1 MSEYTRRRPW
11 LAALL
16 ALVVSGLGHAYLRRW
31 ARGLGWYLAVTAAV
45 FVFVPESAISGAF
58 AGDPPAVRE
67 VAPAAA
73 VVGASVI
80 DAYVVALR
88 NNRAYEQ
95 ERETARATGHTESVG
110 RGTAEAPNAPS
121 AGAAEESDALS
132 AGTAEESNATS
143 AGMTDDDG
151 TVRCPECGKETDP
164 TFDFCQW
171 CAEPVGEGDA

>member
-1 MSEYTRRRPW
+1 MTDHTRRRPW

-31 ARGLGWYLAVTAAV
+31 ARAFGWYVAVTAAV
-45 FVFVPESAISGAF
+45 FVFVPEAAISGVL
-58 AGDPPAVRE
+58 AGEPPPVRD

-88 NNRAYEQ
+88 NNREH
-95 ERETARATGHTESVG
+95 ERERDAARSADAAEPTAG
-110 RGTAEAPNAPS
+110 GTVDGPAAPS
-121 AGAAEESDALS
+121 TETTSD
-132 AGTAEESNATS
+132 E
-143 AGMTDDDG
+143 

-164 TFDFCQW
+164 TVDFCQW
-171 CAEPVGEGDA
+171 CAEPLGDDAT

>member
-1 MSEYTRRRPW
+1 MSDDTRRRPW

-31 ARGLGWYLAVTAAV
+31 GRALGWYVAVTAAV
-45 FVFVPESAISGAF
+45 FLFVPETAISGVF
-58 AGDPPAVRE
+58 AGDPPPFRD

-73 VVGASVI
+73 VIGASVV

-88 NNRAYEQ
+88 TNHEH
-95 ERETARATGHTESVG
+95 EREREAARPPDS
-110 RGTAEAPNAPS
+110 AEAAPAGAVGDPPAPS
-121 AGAAEESDALS
+121 VE
-132 AGTAEESNATS
+132 ATS
-143 AGMTDDDG
+143 RDE

-171 CAEPVGEGDA
+171 CAEPVEERTAP

>member
-1 MSEYTRRRPW
+1 MAERTRRRPW

-31 ARGLGWYLAVTAAV
+31 ARALGWYVAVTATV

-58 AGDPPAVRE
+58 AGDPPTVRE

-88 NNRAYEQ
+88 NNRAYER
-95 ERETARATGHTESVG
+95 ERETARATGRTESAG
-110 RGTAEAPNAPS
+110 RGAAANEAAGRESVPNSNEAADRRAARSAETAD
-121 AGAAEESDALS
+121 GD
-132 AGTAEESNATS
+132 GTA
-143 AGMTDDDG
+143 
-151 TVRCPECGKETDP
+151 RCPECGRETDP
-164 TFDFCQW
+164 TVDFCQW
-171 CAEPVGEGDA
+171 CAEPLGEDGA

>member
-1 MSEYTRRRPW
+1 MAERTRRRPW

-31 ARGLGWYLAVTAAV
+31 ARALGWYVAVTAAV

-58 AGDPPAVRE
+58 AGDPPTVRE

-88 NNRAYEQ
+88 NNRAYER
-95 ERETARATGHTESVG
+95 ERETARATGPTESADHE
-110 RGTAEAPNAPS
+110 TAEGPNAPS
-121 AGAAEESDALS
+121 AG
-132 AGTAEESNATS
+132 T
-143 AGMTDDDG
+143 TDDDG

-171 CAEPVGEGDA
+171 CAEPLGGDDA

>member
-1 MSEYTRRRPW
+1 MAERTRRRPW

-80 DAYVVALR
+80 DAYVVAHR
-88 NNRAYEQ
+88 HNRASD
-95 ERETARATGHTESVG
+95 RDGDAARATESPDAVAGPDAVSTEPPDGEGSTESG
-110 RGTAEAPNAPS
+110 ETI
-121 AGAAEESDALS
+121 
-132 AGTAEESNATS
+132 
-143 AGMTDDDG
+143 
-151 TVRCPECGKETDP
+151 RCPECGKETDP

>member
-1 MSEYTRRRPW
+1 MADHTRRRPW

-31 ARGLGWYLAVTAAV
+31 ARAFGWYVAVTAAV

-58 AGDPPAVRE
+58 AGEPPAVRE

-88 NNRAYEQ
+88 NNRAHER
-95 ERETARATGHTESVG
+95 ERETVRASGRTEPTDHG
-110 RGTAEAPNAPS
+110 RTERPNAP
-121 AGAAEESDALS
+121 
-132 AGTAEESNATS
+132 TAERP
-143 AGMTDDDG
+143 DDGG

-164 TFDFCQW
+164 TVDFCQW
-171 CAEPVGEGDA
+171 CAEPLVDDDA

>member
-1 MSEYTRRRPW
+1 MTERSRRRPW

-31 ARGLGWYLAVTAAV
+31 ARALGWYLAVTAAV
-45 FVFVPESAISGAF
+45 VAFVPESAISGAF

-88 NNRAYEQ
+88 NNRAYER
-95 ERETARATGHTESVG
+95 ERGETGATDATDSTDD
-110 RGTAEAPNAPS
+110 GTANTTTAAS
-121 AGAAEESDALS
+121 AETT
-132 AGTAEESNATS
+132 AG
-143 AGMTDDDG
+143 DG
-151 TVRCPECGKETDP
+151 TVRCPACGKETDP
-164 TFDFCQW
+164 AVDFCQW
-171 CAEPVGEGDA
+171 CAEPLGDADGA

>member
-1 MSEYTRRRPW
+1 MTEHTRRRPW

-31 ARGLGWYLAVTAAV
+31 ARGLGWYVAVTAAV
-45 FVFVPESAISGAF
+45 FVFVPESAISGAL
-58 AGDPPAVRE
+58 AGDPPPVRE

-80 DAYVVALR
+80 DAYVVAIR
-88 NNRAYEQ
+88 NNRAYER
-95 ERETARATGHTESVG
+95 EREAARATGRTESLDHE
-110 RGTAEAPNAPS
+110 TAEEPS
-121 AGAAEESDALS
+121 AQSAGMTAEPDARS
-132 AGTAEESNATS
+132 AGTAD
-143 AGMTDDDG
+143 GDG

>member
-1 MSEYTRRRPW
+1 MAERTRRRPW

-45 FVFVPESAISGAF
+45 FVFVPESAISGAL

-80 DAYVVALR
+80 DAYVVAVR
-88 NNRAYEQ
+88 SNRASD
-95 ERETARATGHTESVG
+95 RDRDAARATD
-110 RGTAEAPNAPS
+110 S
-121 AGAAEESDALS
+121 ADTVTSPDGAAAEVADSESKP
-132 AGTAEESNATS
+132 ESGETI
-143 AGMTDDDG
+143 
-151 TVRCPECGKETDP
+151 RCPECGRETDP

>member
-1 MSEYTRRRPW
+1 MAERTRRRPW

-31 ARGLGWYLAVTAAV
+31 GRALGWYVAVTAAV

-58 AGDPPAVRE
+58 AGNPPTIRE

-88 NNRAYEQ
+88 NNRTHER
-95 ERETARATGHTESVG
+95 ERETARATDRTESLDQ
-110 RGTAEAPNAPS
+110 GTAEEPDAPSTGTAEEPNAPS
-121 AGAAEESDALS
+121 AG
-132 AGTAEESNATS
+132 T
-143 AGMTDDDG
+143 TDDDG

>member
-1 MSEYTRRRPW
+1 MTERTRRRPW

-31 ARGLGWYLAVTAAV
+31 GRALGWYVAVTAVV

-58 AGDPPAVRE
+58 AGDPPTVRE

-88 NNRAYEQ
+88 NNRAH
-95 ERETARATGHTESVG
+95 ERERERARATGRTESTDHE
-110 RGTAEAPNAPS
+110 RTEEPNVPS
-121 AGAAEESDALS
+121 AGR
-132 AGTAEESNATS
+132 TI
-143 AGMTDDDG
+143 DDG
-151 TVRCPECGKETDP
+151 TVRCPACGKETDP
-164 TFDFCQW
+164 TVDFCQW
-171 CAEPVGEGDA
+171 CAEPLGEDDVA

>member
-1 MSEYTRRRPW
+1 MAERTRRRPW

-31 ARGLGWYLAVTAAV
+31 ARALGWYVAVTAAV
-45 FVFVPESAISGAF
+45 FVFVPESAIAGAF

-88 NNRAYEQ
+88 NNRTY
-95 ERETARATGHTESVG
+95 ERERGTVRATDAADSPDERAADGPAAQS
-110 RGTAEAPNAPS
+110 AET
-121 AGAAEESDALS
+121 GA
-132 AGTAEESNATS
+132 N
-143 AGMTDDDG
+143 DG

-164 TFDFCQW
+164 TVDFCQW
-171 CAEPVGEGDA
+171 CAEPLGENEA

>member
-1 MSEYTRRRPW
+1 MSDHTRRRPW

-31 ARGLGWYLAVTAAV
+31 GRALGWYVAVAAAV
-45 FVFVPESAISGAF
+45 FVFVPETAISGVF
-58 AGDPPAVRE
+58 AGDPPPLRD

-73 VVGASVI
+73 IIGASVI

-88 NNRAYEQ
+88 TNHEHER
-95 ERETARATGHTESVG
+95 ERETALTPDS
-110 RGTAEAPNAPS
+110 AEAAPDSAVGDPTAPS
-121 AGAAEESDALS
+121 AETTTRDE
-132 AGTAEESNATS
+132 
-143 AGMTDDDG
+143 

-171 CAEPVGEGDA
+171 CAEPVEERTTS

>member
-1 MSEYTRRRPW
+1 MSERTRRRPW

-45 FVFVPESAISGAF
+45 FVFVPESAISGAL

-80 DAYVVALR
+80 DAYVVAHR
-88 NNRAYEQ
+88 HNRASD
-95 ERETARATGHTESVG
+95 RDRDAARATDSPDAVAGPDAVSTETPTREGS
-110 RGTAEAPNAPS
+110 RESAEA
-121 AGAAEESDALS
+121 
-132 AGTAEESNATS
+132 
-143 AGMTDDDG
+143 
-151 TVRCPECGKETDP
+151 VRCPECGKETDP

-171 CAEPVGEGDA
+171 CAEPIGGDDA

>member
-1 MSEYTRRRPW
+1 MTERTRRRPW

-31 ARGLGWYLAVTAAV
+31 ARALGWYVAVTAAV

-88 NNRAYEQ
+88 NNRAYERD
-95 ERETARATGHTESVG
+95 RETTRATDRTESADH
-110 RGTAEAPNAPS
+110 GTAEAPN
-121 AGAAEESDALS
+121 ALS
-132 AGTAEESNATS
+132 AGTAEESNAPS

>member
-31 ARGLGWYLAVTAAV
+31 ARALGWYVAVTAAV
-45 FVFVPESAISGAF
+45 FVFVPESAIAGAF

-80 DAYVVALR
+80 DAYVVARR
-88 NNRAYEQ
+88 NNRAYER
-95 ERETARATGHTESVG
+95 ERETTRATDRREPVDY
-110 RGTAEAPNAPS
+110 GTAAEPDARSAGTTEEPNAPS
-121 AGAAEESDALS
+121 AEVTDA
-132 AGTAEESNATS
+132 
-143 AGMTDDDG
+143 DG

-164 TFDFCQW
+164 TYDFCQW

>member
-1 MSEYTRRRPW
+1 MAERTRRRPW

-31 ARGLGWYLAVTAAV
+31 ARALGWYVAVTAAV
-45 FVFVPESAISGAF
+45 FVFVPESAISGVF
-58 AGDPPAVRE
+58 AGDPPTVRE

-88 NNRAYEQ
+88 NNRAYER
-95 ERETARATGHTESVG
+95 EREAALATGRTESTDH
-110 RGTAEAPNAPS
+110 GTAEEPNAPS
-121 AGAAEESDALS
+121 AG
-132 AGTAEESNATS
+132 TAEEPNAPSTRT
-143 AGMTDDDG
+143 TDDGG

-171 CAEPVGEGDA
+171 CAEPVGEDDA

>member
-1 MSEYTRRRPW
+1 MSERTRRRPW

-31 ARGLGWYLAVTAAV
+31 ARALGWYVAVTAAV
-45 FVFVPESAISGAF
+45 FVFVPESAISGAL
-58 AGDPPAVRE
+58 AGNPPPVRD

-88 NNRAYEQ
+88 NNREY
-95 ERETARATGHTESVG
+95 EREREETRATGRTESAG
-110 RGTAEAPNAPS
+110 HGTTEEPNAPS
-121 AGAAEESDALS
+121 AGRAEEPNAPS
-132 AGTAEESNATS
+132 AGRA
-143 AGMTDDDG
+143 DDNG